1 MEILFVLGFFVMLM
15 VTGVSL
21 LGVLAALLVATAL
34 MMVGGLFVFVIKL
47 LPWLLLAL
55 AAVWLYRTFAGDDRT
70 RAQRKLRRK
79 ISRLDRRRGY

>member
-21 LGVLAALLVATAL
+21 LGILAALLVATVL

-55 AAVWLYRTFAGDDRT
+55 AAVWLYRTFAGDDRA

>member
-1 MEILFVLGFFVMLM
+1 MEILFFLSFFVMLM

-34 MMVGGLFVFVIKL
+34 MMVGGLFVFIIKL

-55 AAVWLYRTFAGDDRT
+55 AAVWLYRTVAGDDRV
-70 RAQRKLRRK
+70 RAQRKLRCK